1 MQRALV
7 AALLAL
13 TPLFMASAARAQTEQ
28 QTLVDRATLSIQDI
42 LIDNPARDDAK
53 TLLRRSKGA
62 MICPRVFKAGF
73 FFGGQGGGCVLVGH
87 GPTGWS
93 PPAFYGMGSGSFGLQ
108 AGIQDSEV
116 LMIVL
121 TDKGLHALLDSQVK
135 IGGDA
140 SLAFATV
147 GLGIQGATTAAFNA
161 DIVAYQ
167 NNRGLFAGISLDG
180 GMISARTDWNQIY
193 YGQPLAGQQI
203 VLQGQGNNPGADPLR
218 EVLAHYSAPLAPTPM
233 AALQPPASPMPG
245 APPQGGYS
253 TASPGA
259 PLALTPTPQGRGVQ
273 SAPLPPPAPR

>member
-7 AALLAL
+7 VALLVL
-13 TPLFMASAARAQTEQ
+13 TTLFSVSAARAQTEQ

-42 LIDNPARDDAK
+42 LIGNPAHDDAK
-53 TLLRRSKGA
+53 ALLRRSKGA
-62 MICPRVFKAGF
+62 MICPQVFKAGF

-87 GPTGWS
+87 GPAGWS
-93 PPAFYGMGSGSFGLQ
+93 PPAFYGMGSGSFGFQ

-116 LMIVL
+116 LMIIL
-121 TDKGLHALLDSQVK
+121 TDKGLQALLDSQFK

-147 GLGIQGATTAAFNA
+147 GIGIQGATTAAFNA

-218 EVLAHYSAPLAPTPM
+218 EVLAHYSAPLAPMPM

-245 APPQGGYS
+245 APPPGAYPQGPPGSPLPLTAPPQGGS
-253 TASPGA
+253 
-259 PLALTPTPQGRGVQ
+259 VQ
-273 SAPLPPPAPR
+273 SAPLPAPR